1 MIRPAAGIL
10 SFVLATTG
18 LPAAAQD
25 TEAPASDSVSDEQ
38 WDAFLRSVVAEALE
52 ETLDA
57 ENVNVRGSQLLTS
70 AEKTA
75 LKEELVACWNVVP
88 LSTEALAS
96 KFSVAFS
103 MKIDGT
109 PVSDSIRL
117 LYSEGSEQAV
127 QEAFEAAR
135 KVIVSC
141 SAQGYDL
148 PPEKYEHWAQIEIT
162 FGPRIQ

>member
-1 MIRPAAGIL
+1 
-10 SFVLATTG
+10 
-18 LPAAAQD
+18 
-25 TEAPASDSVSDEQ
+25 
-38 WDAFLRSVVAEALE
+38 
-52 ETLDA
+52 
-57 ENVNVRGSQLLTS
+57 
-70 AEKTA
+70 
-75 LKEELVACWNVVP
+75 
-88 LSTEALAS
+88 
-96 KFSVAFS
+96 

-109 PVSDSIRL
+109 PVSGSIRL